1 MASQAYLGSESRR
14 KRIFDAP
21 YLVAALLETHAVDS
35 VAGLPGNNERVAAEY
50 VRYQRI
56 GVEHAG
62 RGAVQLEEG
71 RRFIRLAHRLNFE
84 SVVRSVITRTRAG
97 RRSLRENRA
106 RHRETST
113 ALGVGFVAVVE
124 LPHRA
129 LGEFREVTQ
138 LGGIDRLAPA
148 ETGLALIAAQ
158 RMGQERARPA
168 VELAQI
174 IAAPQQEVLQPTY
187 VLRLLSA
194 GLRPGG
200 SAAHDG
206 K

>member
-1 MASQAYLGSESRR
+1 LASQAYLGSESRR

-21 YLVAALLETHAVDS
+21 YLVAALLEPHAVDS
-35 VAGLPGNNERVAAEY
+35 VAGLPGNNEGVAAEY
-50 VRYQRI
+50 VCYQRI

-71 RRFIRLAHRLNFE
+71 RRFIRLVHRLDFQ

-97 RRSLRENRA
+97 RRSLSENRA

-113 ALGVGFVAVVE
+113 TLGVGFVAVVE

-138 LGGIDRLAPA
+138 LGRIDRLASA
-148 ETGLALIAAQ
+148 ETGLALIAA
-158 RMGQERARPA
+158 
-168 VELAQI
+168 
-174 IAAPQQEVLQPTY
+174 
-187 VLRLLSA
+187 
-194 GLRPGG
+194 
-200 SAAHDG
+200 
-206 K
+206 